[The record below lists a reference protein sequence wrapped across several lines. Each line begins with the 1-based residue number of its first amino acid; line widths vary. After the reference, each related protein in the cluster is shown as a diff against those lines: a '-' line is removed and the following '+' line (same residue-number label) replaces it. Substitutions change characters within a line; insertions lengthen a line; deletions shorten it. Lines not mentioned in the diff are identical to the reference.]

1 MRETRCSVASGWRP
15 NADAGTEM
23 SAELALDS
31 RILRDGFKKI
41 PTYHKKFSCPNSFRQ
56 EMFCF
61 GDFSN

>member
-1 MRETRCSVASGWRP
+1 
-15 NADAGTEM
+15 M
-23 SAELALDS
+23 SAELALNS

-41 PTYHKKFSCPNSFRQ
+41 PIYHKKFSCPNLYGQ